1 MVDLVIHSLFTLGT
15 AAVAFWTGVKLT
27 ERHHAEKEFAVERTS
42 NLTRIYYE
50 SHDVQQIKQPQQ
62 NPSMAAPVPML
73 PPGQERFKKAFAPGG
88 PIQTRLNE
96 TGQATYLFPG
106 QHVN

>member
-1 MVDLVIHSLFTLGT
+1 MIDLVIHSLFTLGT

-50 SHDVQQIKQPQQ
+50 SHDVQPIEQPKQ
-62 NPSMAAPVPML
+62 NPSMAAPTPMP
-73 PPGQERFKKAFAPGG
+73 PPGRERFKHALAPGG
-88 PIQTRLNE
+88 PIQTRLNK

-106 QHVN
+106 QRTN

>member
-27 ERHHAEKEFAVERTS
+27 ERHHAEKEFAIERTS

-50 SHDVQQIKQPQQ
+50 SHDVQPVEQPQQ
-62 NPSMAAPVPML
+62 NPIMAASVPM
-73 PPGQERFKKAFAPGG
+73 PPPEQERFKKAFAPGG
-88 PIQTRLNE
+88 PIQTRLSE

-106 QHVN
+106 QHMN

>member
-27 ERHHAEKEFAVERTS
+27 ERHHAEKEFAIERTS

-50 SHDVQQIKQPQQ
+50 SHDVQPVEQPQQ
-62 NPSMAAPVPML
+62 NPIMAAPVPM
-73 PPGQERFKKAFAPGG
+73 PPSEQERFKKAFAPGG
-88 PIQTRLNE
+88 PIQTRLSE

-106 QHVN
+106 QHMN

>member
-27 ERHHAEKEFAVERTS
+27 ERHHTEKEFAIERTS

-50 SHDVQQIKQPQQ
+50 SHDVRQVEQTQQ
-62 NPSMAAPVPML
+62 NPSMAAPTSMP
-73 PPGQERFKKAFAPGG
+73 PPGQERFKHALAPGG

-96 TGQATYLFPG
+96 TGRATYLFPG

>member
-15 AAVAFWTGVKLT
+15 IAVAFWTGVKLT
-27 ERHHAEKEFAVERTS
+27 ERHHAEKEFAVERAS

-50 SHDVQQIKQPQQ
+50 SHYVHPHEQLHRD
-62 NPSMAAPVPML
+62 SSTAAPVPMP
-73 PPGQERFKKAFAPGG
+73 PPGRDGLKHAFAPGG

-96 TGQATYLFPG
+96 TGRATYLFPG
-106 QHVN
+106 QHMN